1 MRRSLGEKRN
11 FLSLKPDLLIKSF
24 FFLMFI
30 YTFYNFFM
38 SQYNLFKVFEL
49 KKSSKNLQVQI
60 GQYRAENEK
69 MEQLLKLVK
78 EHPEHFKEKFAR
90 RYMQMQKDG
99 EYILIFRD

>member
-11 FLSLKPDLLIKSF
+11 FLSLKPDWLIKSF

-49 KKSSKNLQVQI
+49 KKVI
-60 GQYRAENEK
+60 
-69 MEQLLKLVK
+69 
-78 EHPEHFKEKFAR
+78 
-90 RYMQMQKDG
+90 
-99 EYILIFRD
+99 

>member
-1 MRRSLGEKRN
+1 MARNTWSLSGSGLK
-11 FLSLKPDLLIKSF
+11 LS
-24 FFLMFI
+24 
-30 YTFYNFFM
+30 T
-38 SQYNLFKVFEL
+38 LFKVFEL